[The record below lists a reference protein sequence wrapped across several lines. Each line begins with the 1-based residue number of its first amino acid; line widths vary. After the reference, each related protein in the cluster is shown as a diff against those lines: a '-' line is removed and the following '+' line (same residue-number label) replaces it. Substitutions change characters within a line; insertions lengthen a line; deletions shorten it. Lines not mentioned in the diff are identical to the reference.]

1 MSPRW
6 IRRVVWLVFLG
17 GIGGM
22 IAGSIADN
30 NGMAITFGLLTAVAA
45 VGLILVSS
53 VAPPGSFHKPEHD
66 DASRGVRRE
75 NRGRRRGPHS
85 GSSSR
90 REPTRAR
97 CASSCSRPCAWAAAR
112 TRSAPTFDQH
122 RPALV
127 RVA

>member
-30 NGMAITFGLLTAVAA
+30 NGMAITFGLLTAAAA

-53 VAPPGSFHKPEHD
+53 VAPPGSFHKPTHD
-66 DASRGVRRE
+66 ETSEGFDETTAADVEARIAALVAAGADETTVRQLVQQAVRL
-75 NRGRRRGPHS
+75 G
-85 GSSSR
+85 
-90 REPTRAR
+90 
-97 CASSCSRPCAWAAAR
+97 
-112 TRSAPTFDQH
+112 RSAHEVSPDI
-122 RPALV
+122 
-127 RVA
+127 

>member
-6 IRRVVWLVFLG
+6 IRRVVWLVFIG

-53 VAPPGSFHKPEHD
+53 VAPPGSFRKPEHD
-66 DASRGVRRE
+66 DHPEAFDEETAADVEARIAALIAAGADETSVRRLVQQAV
-75 NRGRRRGPHS
+75 RLG
-85 GSSSR
+85 
-90 REPTRAR
+90 
-97 CASSCSRPCAWAAAR
+97 
-112 TRSAPTFDQH
+112 RSAHEVSPD
-122 RPALV
+122 V
-127 RVA
+127 